1 MVWFRFNPQEAQ
13 RLNSYQNPNGQ
24 MTQDLNTT
32 TDQKS
37 HPKYWYLF
45 FATSIRV
52 RLELFLDLN
61 YTKILKIFLKPLKKE
76 SNIDI

>member
-1 MVWFRFNPQEAQ
+1 
-13 RLNSYQNPNGQ
+13 

-52 RLELFLDLN
+52 RLELFPDLN